1 MDPAS
6 GPGLLFMVLPAAFG
20 QMPFGEVFLALF
32 LLLFLFATL
41 TSSFSLYE
49 IIVAAIM
56 EKFKVP
62 RVTVSIILGVV
73 VFIAALPALLSYSS
87 LSDVSI
93 FGRSIFD
100 ATDFLVSNVM
110 LPLGNLLI
118 AIFIVYVMKK
128 EMVKSELLMG
138 SSMNA
143 SYYKIYRF
151 LMTFIVPVVILVVL
165 IYSILMW

>member
-151 LMTFIVPVVILVVL
+151 LMTFIVPVVILIVL